1 MLILPLIL
9 MKVMYCFLL
18 TKEIPYKKVKP
29 NPNSEEPDKMC
40 ERVEENTLLKTDIKN
55 IDRGHIKPKIISQ
68 ETLMRPYV
76 KKNVKEKTIIHK
88 PLQNITNKL
97 SLQESRN
104 LVEKQ
109 NYTMKTPQRQ
119 TKQLN
124 NQRGNEEENAFVYTA
139 ESANPGINAQEAD
152 SVNDRSLKYT
162 KNLKEL
168 KKEITDL
175 SKQVQDKCKEC
186 DDLENLVMQKDNE
199 INRMR

>member
-18 TKEIPYKKVKP
+18 KKEIPYKKVKP
-29 NPNSEEPDKMC
+29 NPNAEEPDKMC

-97 SLQESRN
+97 SLEESRN
-104 LVEKQ
+104 LVEKQNYTMKTPQRQTKQLNKQ

-139 ESANPGINAQEAD
+139 ESANPGINA
-152 SVNDRSLKYT
+152 
-162 KNLKEL
+162 
-168 KKEITDL
+168 
-175 SKQVQDKCKEC
+175 
-186 DDLENLVMQKDNE
+186 
-199 INRMR
+199 RMFRVLCE